1 MTGRKLVSV
10 EALAEA
16 VVAVAKKYHFFFKNF
31 FRKNCIWDKNDFEV
45 KMWLGDKKRF

>member
-16 VVAVAKKYHFFFKNF
+16 VVAVAKKYHFFFQEF
-31 FRKNCIWDKNDFEV
+31 FFE
-45 KMWLGDKKRF
+45 KRNLGQK